1 MIDVN
6 VSLVICT
13 RNRGNRLGPCL
24 DALCKLDPVP
34 GFEIVFVDNGS
45 TDGTRAILDG
55 FRCPFPVRVVEQP
68 VPGLGRARNTGWR
81 AARGA
86 VIAFTDDDC
95 YVHPDFAAQVAR
107 LFAADPQ
114 LGFFGG
120 RVMLHDP
127 ADLPVTIKESLREER
142 FPPYKFLIAGAVHGA
157 NFGFRRDVLE
167 ALGGFDERLGA
178 GTRFAGED
186 TEMVGRA
193 LSAGYGGV
201 YAPGPAV
208 DHHHGRQMKSDL
220 QSLNRSYDFGRGAY
234 YASMLRQATMRGQ
247 VMRHWLSTFPVS
259 RRPRRTVEK
268 IVSTCREIGG
278 AVAYHRLGTAGGADR

>member
-1 MIDVN
+1 MIGVN

-45 TDGTRAILDG
+45 TDDTRAILNG
-55 FRCPFPVRVVEQP
+55 FRCSFPVTVVEQP
-68 VPGLGRARNTGWR
+68 VPGLGRARNTGSR

-95 YVHPDFAAQVAR
+95 YVHPDFAAQVAS

-127 ADLPVTIKESLREER
+127 ADLPVTIKENLREER
-142 FPPYKFLIAGAVHGA
+142 FAPYKFLIAGAVHGA

-178 GTRFAGED
+178 GTRFAAED
-186 TEMVGRA
+186 IEMVGRA
-193 LSAGYGGV
+193 LAAGYEGL
-201 YAPGPAV
+201 YSPAPAV
-208 DHHHGRQMKSDL
+208 SHHHGRKLPSDL
-220 QSLNRSYDFGRGAY
+220 RSLCKSYDFGRGAY
-234 YASMLRQATMRGQ
+234 YASMMRQESMRGQ
-247 VMRHWLSTFPVS
+247 TLRYWLGTFPIS
-259 RRPRRTVEK
+259 KRPRRLAEK
-268 IVSTCREIGG
+268 MTTTLHEISG
-278 AVAYHRLGTAGGADR
+278 AMAYWRLVRRHPAR